1 MLNDEARSYLEAT
14 AELKEKEWRRHQFA
28 TVALMMLDRLDVSP
42 EDQLRVQAIASM
54 IRKLGNMEKENE

>member
-28 TVALMMLDRLDVSP
+28 TAALMMLDRLDVSP